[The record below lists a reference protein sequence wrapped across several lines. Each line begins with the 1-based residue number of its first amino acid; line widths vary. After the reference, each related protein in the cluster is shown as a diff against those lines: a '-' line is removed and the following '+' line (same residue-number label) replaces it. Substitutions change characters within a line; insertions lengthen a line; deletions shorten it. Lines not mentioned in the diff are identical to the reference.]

1 MKKGQKVRL
10 NDNTIAT
17 IADSTFFVMNGKK
30 HIRYEVRRPGERES
44 RWVPA
49 EELLPVKETVTVTVE
64 DGIQTLV
71 ASLHID
77 WAGEE
82 IKITITGSP
91 ENLKE
96 HQGVHMRVMSC
107 FIESLKT
114 KF

>member
-1 MKKGQKVRL
+1 MKKGQKVRM

-17 IADSTFFVMNGKK
+17 IADSTFFVLNAKK

-44 RWVPA
+44 RWVSA

-91 ENLKE
+91 ENLKG
-96 HQGVHMRVMSC
+96 HKGVHMRVMGC

>member
-49 EELLPVKETVTVTVE
+49 
-64 DGIQTLV
+64 
-71 ASLHID
+71 
-77 WAGEE
+77 
-82 IKITITGSP
+82 
-91 ENLKE
+91 
-96 HQGVHMRVMSC
+96 
-107 FIESLKT
+107 
-114 KF
+114 

>member
-49 EELLPVKETVTVTVE
+49 ENFFRSKKRLRLL
-64 DGIQTLV
+64 
-71 ASLHID
+71 
-77 WAGEE
+77 
-82 IKITITGSP
+82 
-91 ENLKE
+91 
-96 HQGVHMRVMSC
+96 
-107 FIESLKT
+107 
-114 KF
+114 

>member
-1 MKKGQKVRL
+1 MRL

-17 IADSTFFVMNGKK
+17 IADSTFFVLNAKK
-30 HIRYEVRRPGERES
+30 HIRYEVRRLGERES
-44 RWVPA
+44 RWVSA

-91 ENLKE
+91 ENLKG
-96 HQGVHMRVMSC
+96 HKGVHMRVMGC

>member
-17 IADSTFFVMNGKK
+17 IADSTFFVMNG
-30 HIRYEVRRPGERES
+30 
-44 RWVPA
+44 
-49 EELLPVKETVTVTVE
+49 
-64 DGIQTLV
+64 
-71 ASLHID
+71 
-77 WAGEE
+77 EE

-96 HQGVHMRVMSC
+96 HKGVHMRVMSC